1 MSSLSQAEIDALL
14 KGEPADAS
22 ANTGEL
28 DLSAFG
34 LNNDAATNNG
44 TDEDSFAQGEV
55 EDIST
60 SFDPNEVD
68 ALGELANICMGTS
81 ATTMYALLGRKVT
94 ITTPKVALCR
104 TENVLSSY
112 KRPFIAINVEF
123 VEGIIGNN
131 LLILKD
137 YDAALITDLLMGGE
151 GDFDKDN
158 IELNEIH
165 MSAMSEVMNQM
176 MGSAATAMS
185 NMMGGSVNISP
196 PQVSRMEV
204 DETIGKFFGN
214 EPLVLKISFD
224 MEIEGLLKSKLLQVM
239 TIAVAKELLNTLMNP
254 APTERSKPAPAA
266 PAPKATAPAP
276 APAPYP
282 MPMGGAAPAAAKQDR
297 QSVKAVKPMNYESF
311 DEAPSAAQSYSQGN
325 GNLEL
330 INDIPLQVTV
340 ELGKTKKNLNDVVNF
355 GIGSIIVLDKLA
367 GELVDV
373 IVNGKKIAKG
383 EVVVIDENYGV
394 RITEILRT
402 PGAQQAQ

>member
-94 ITTPKVALCR
+94 ITTPKVALYR

-196 PQVSRMEV
+196 PQVSRMDV

-266 PAPKATAPAP
+266 PAPKATAP

>member
-94 ITTPKVALCR
+94 ITTPRVALYR

-196 PQVSRMEV
+196 PQVSRMDV

-224 MEIEGLLKSKLLQVM
+224 LEIEGLLKSKLLQVM